1 MNNCEYIE
9 NHIKPSDA
17 LEQLFT
23 SAAELVRAAICA
35 KKTGNIDDKAR
46 ERMRDAIAEIN
57 VAATVVCDKLSLGYE
72 SISDKE
78 VEIFA
83 RWAKQLKEEKKKMIC
98 GLSFAARAVLF
109 CIGIV
114 GGIIV
119 LMIRMRGDK

>member
-23 SAAELVRAAICA
+23 SASMLALLASHCS
-35 KKTGNIDDKAR
+35 KKTSNIDDK
-46 ERMRDAIAEIN
+46 ERNWMRDAIAEIN
-57 VAATVVCDKLSLGYE
+57 VAATVACDMLSLGYE

-83 RWAKQLKEEKKKMIC
+83 RWAKQLKVEKKND
-98 GLSFAARAVLF
+98 L
-109 CIGIV
+109 
-114 GGIIV
+114 
-119 LMIRMRGDK
+119 